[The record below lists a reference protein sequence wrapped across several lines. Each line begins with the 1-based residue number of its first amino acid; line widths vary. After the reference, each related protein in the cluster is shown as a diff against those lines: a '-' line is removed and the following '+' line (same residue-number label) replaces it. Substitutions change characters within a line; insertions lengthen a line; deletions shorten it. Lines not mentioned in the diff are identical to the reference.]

1 MVWIFVHSFAVKH
14 FEVNQLTELLALDMT
29 GSPHFHL
36 SPLVGTYVEERILSH
51 DHRERDFRE
60 LTL

>member
-1 MVWIFVHSFAVKH
+1 MHSLAVKH